1 MARLGVADLEAILS
15 LLEEAQAVE
24 GPVPFTPELLDRF
37 AELVH
42 CEEAAYFEVDHP
54 KRILSERIP
63 GSKTRYV

>member
-1 MARLGVADLEAILS
+1 
-15 LLEEAQAVE
+15 
-24 GPVPFTPELLDRF
+24 VPFTPELLDRF